1 MRLSV
6 KLGTREQE
14 FVVVDSQ
21 LLDILNQNVVETE
34 LTGLDAVRAALDAP
48 IGIDDFDA
56 LVGPDES
63 VVIVT
68 SDITRPFPTSTV
80 VPLVLERLAANGVRD
95 EQITIVFALGSHR
108 SHTPAEQEALVGK
121 EIFERY
127 RCVDSDQTDVV
138 RLGITTQG
146 TPVDVSRIVA
156 EADRRIC
163 LGNIEY
169 HYFAGYSGGA
179 KAIMPGCS
187 SHEAIQ
193 ANHRFMVQAAA
204 HAGNVD
210 RNPVRD
216 DLEEAIS
223 RFCPIDCIVNVV
235 LDERKQVIHAV
246 CGDFVKAHRVGC
258 DVLDRVYLKPIEK
271 RADIVIA
278 SQGGAPKDLNLYQ
291 TQKALDNAKNAVRDG
306 GIIILVGACQEGLGE
321 PVFERWLGEA
331 ASPDEMVTRIGERFE
346 LGGHKAAAIG
356 MVLQKARVF
365 LVSEMNPD
373 FVRTI
378 FLEPY
383 EDVQSALTA
392 ALRALGEQ
400 ATVIVMPHGGS
411 TLPIAKAASPT
422 I

>member
-56 LVGPDES
+56 MVGPDES
-63 VVIVT
+63 VLIVT

-169 HYFAGYSGGA
+169 HYFAATAGAPRPSCRAAQVTRPSRQSPLHGSGSGA
-179 KAIMPGCS
+179 PAMSI
-187 SHEAIQ
+187 AIQ
-193 ANHRFMVQAAA
+193 SVMTSRKPSAGSAPSTASSTWCSMSASRSFM
-204 HAGNVD
+204 
-210 RNPVRD
+210 P
-216 DLEEAIS
+216 S
-223 RFCPIDCIVNVV
+223 
-235 LDERKQVIHAV
+235 AV
-246 CGDFVKAHRVGC
+246 T
-258 DVLDRVYLKPIEK
+258 
-271 RADIVIA
+271 
-278 SQGGAPKDLNLYQ
+278 S
-291 TQKALDNAKNAVRDG
+291 
-306 GIIILVGACQEGLGE
+306 
-321 PVFERWLGEA
+321 
-331 ASPDEMVTRIGERFE
+331 
-346 LGGHKAAAIG
+346 
-356 MVLQKARVF
+356 
-365 LVSEMNPD
+365 
-373 FVRTI
+373 
-378 FLEPY
+378 
-383 EDVQSALTA
+383 
-392 ALRALGEQ
+392 
-400 ATVIVMPHGGS
+400 
-411 TLPIAKAASPT
+411 
-422 I
+422 